1 MKSNISLNKFDF
13 KNLKSAYN
21 NFLTTKKAKFDDI
34 KHLKYVVIP
43 ENVIFYDSITYSNS
57 DSLISKSKLRAR
69 EMTTE
74 FTKTDSY
81 CDCKRKCMRL
91 FSFKKMINS
100 VLKTVFVYKLS
111 VKILKFKF
119 K

>member
-1 MKSNISLNKFDF
+1 MTLKISNLLMITFCPL
-13 KNLKSAYN
+13 
-21 NFLTTKKAKFDDI
+21 KKAKFGDI

-57 DSLISKSKLRAR
+57 DSLVSKSKLRAR

-74 FTKTDSY
+74 LTKTDSY
-81 CDCKRKCMRL
+81 CDCKGKCMRL
-91 FSFKKMINS
+91 CSCKKMINS

-119 K
+119 E